1 MFLYQSSARICYFE
15 AVSLFLS
22 SSLAWMML
30 CIFLDSFCQVGSE
43 NSPIMKQTAWITMI
57 ILIYE
62 NILIYKNINFIQNIK
77 ITKLVASRISQEGF
91 EFGIWV
97 QSLQRGFLLSHLHL
111 LLERYQTHDV
121 TEAGLVQINLAIEAI
136 IYFVCF
142 HRLMVEAAFWAQEGT
157 KSRHNASSLSWCK
170 TW

>member
-77 ITKLVASRISQEGF
+77 NNKTGGQQNLSG
-91 EFGIWV
+91 GIWIWNLSAIPPERFFV
-97 QSLQRGFLLSHLHL
+97 VPPPPAPWALSNSRCDRGRFGANKLSYRGNHL
-111 LLERYQTHDV
+111 LCLFP
-121 TEAGLVQINLAIEAI
+121 QINGRSSILGSGGHEKQ
-136 IYFVCF
+136 
-142 HRLMVEAAFWAQEGT
+142 AQREF
-157 KSRHNASSLSWCK
+157 LVLV
-170 TW
+170 